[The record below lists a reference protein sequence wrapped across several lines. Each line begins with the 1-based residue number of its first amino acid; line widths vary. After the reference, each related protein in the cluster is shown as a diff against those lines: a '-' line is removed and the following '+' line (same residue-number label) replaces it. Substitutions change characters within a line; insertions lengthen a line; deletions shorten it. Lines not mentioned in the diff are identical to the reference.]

1 MQDLSRYK
9 KKDHIEIQSKH
20 LSLLVVGSVA
30 LVGLVFALGL
40 LVGSRTASAPACP
53 SADPLEALDMKS
65 GEPAPPQGE
74 PGEFKT
80 FHETLTRPAET
91 AVTPASLLP
100 SAAAAPQAAE
110 ASNPAEPAAVEEQ
123 QLAKPLQVESPIP
136 EEVRDSEPGIYSL
149 QVDSFRDRR
158 EASQL
163 MLKLRKAGHAA
174 FLVSVDNPE
183 RGGQWFRV
191 RVGQFATKIEASR
204 YKRAFEEKERMA
216 TFLVKRKNADG

>member
-9 KKDHIEIQSKH
+9 KKDHIEIQAKY

-53 SADPLEALDMKS
+53 SADPLEALDVKS
-65 GEPAPPQGE
+65 GEPAPPQGA

-80 FHETLTRPAET
+80 FYETLTQPIET

-100 SAAAAPQAAE
+100 SAATAPQTAAAP
-110 ASNPAEPAAVEEQ
+110 EPAATAALEEL
-123 QLAKPLQVESPIP
+123 QLSKPLQVESPIP
-136 EEVRDSEPGIYSL
+136 EEVRDNEPGIYSL
-149 QVDSFRDRR
+149 QVDSFRDRH
-158 EASQL
+158 EASRL
-163 MLKLRKAGHAA
+163 MQKLRKAGHAA

-191 RVGQFATKIEASR
+191 RVGQFSTKVEAAR

-216 TFLVKRKNADG
+216 TFVVKKKSGGG